1 MNDWATK
8 FLFPSDSKSV
18 DFERFLKEVDLENND
33 RMSRDKEKPGE
44 IDANNNL
51 KATFEQL
58 SSERINDECSKNL
71 VMLKSLE
78 VIIQERVNSF
88 SVFLASQSKIKTS
101 FDVFRYTHG
110 TLRQAFDA
118 LFVFTEQEMQQ
129 ARQEANLEELKQVI
143 MQCRIDSQKKMQ
155 EYQQQVLISEREVSL
170 AEKKLKKS
178 QSALQKLIEVKDKY
192 KL

>member
-8 FLFPSDSKSV
+8 FLFPSDSKSD
-18 DFERFLKEVDLENND
+18 DFERFLREVDLENND

-143 MQCRIDSQKKMQ
+143 MQCRVDSQKKMQ
-155 EYQQQVLISEREVSL
+155 EYQQQVLISEREV
-170 AEKKLKKS
+170 K
-178 QSALQKLIEVKDKY
+178 V
-192 KL
+192 